1 MTFESSPLFNNGE
14 AIPCANHLTFKVSKV
29 IVHHILHMPPT
40 TTILVHIHIFPT
52 PLLHC
57 TRTLLSHRSPL
68 HVIIQKA
75 ASLIYLHLLP
85 KLSSKGQISQTQ
97 NSMFSHTIVIA
108 A

>member
-1 MTFESSPLFNNGE
+1 MMFESSPLYNNGE
-14 AIPCANHLTFKVSKV
+14 AITCANHPTFKVYKV
-29 IVHHILHMPPT
+29 IVHHILLMPPT

-68 HVIIQKA
+68 HIIQKT
-75 ASLIYLHLLP
+75 ASLIYHHLLP